1 MYIYFTS
8 YNQNGNGKVPRLLK
22 GYKNVDEL
30 DIKVFPLVNY
40 V

>member
-8 YNQNGNGKVPRLLK
+8 YQNDNGKVPRLLK
-22 GYKNVDEL
+22 VYKNVDEL

-40 V
+40 I

>member
-8 YNQNGNGKVPRLLK
+8 YQNGNGKVPRPLN

-40 V
+40 I